1 MTFMNRLLCTGVCI
15 ALLGATACTGSPTD
29 PSASSSGA
37 TISGLVSGSN
47 GAGSSSSTSLPR
59 AAATTSASGLTVAI
73 EGTDRSAA
81 VDASGHFQF
90 TDVPPGDVRLRFSGN
105 DVNATILIANVGS
118 GEQIAIQVSVGGG
131 TAALVEEVR
140 SAHKVQLCHQSGT
153 GQYHMIEVSTNA
165 EPAHRAHG
173 DGKVGDPVPGTLT
186 KVFSGQCLPMGAGV
200 NIEKLTNDQDAD
212 VAPGPSIDV
221 GDLVTWKYVVTNV
234 AAVLLSGVTVT
245 DSKGVLVDCGL
256 QTTLAIGASMT
267 CTGSAPA
274 TLGPYS
280 NVGTVN
286 ATSSNGPYSDS
297 DPSHY
302 VGVPPVVEP
311 PGDGPKV
318 QLCHRTG
325 AGFYVSI
332 NVGISA
338 EPAHRAHGDGTIGES
353 VPGNVGKTFGPGCTV
368 VG

>member
-1 MTFMNRLLCTGVCI
+1 MTFMNRLLCTGACV
-15 ALLGATACTGSPTD
+15 ALLGATACSGSPTD
-29 PSASSSGA
+29 PSALSSGA
-37 TISGLVSGSN
+37 TISGLVSGISS
-47 GAGSSSSTSLPR
+47 AGSSSSTSLPR
-59 AAATTSASGLTVAI
+59 AAASSSSGLAVAI

-131 TAALVEEVR
+131 TAALIEEVR
-140 SAHKVQLCHQSGT
+140 SDHKVQLCHQSDA
-153 GQYHMIEVSTNA
+153 GQFHMIEVSTNA

-212 VAPGPSIDV
+212 VAPGPSILV
-221 GDLVTWKYVVTNV
+221 GDLVTWKYVITNV
-234 AAVLLSGVTVT
+234 AGVPLSGVTVT
-245 DSKGVLVDCGL
+245 DNRGVLVDCGS
-256 QTTLAIGASMT
+256 QTTLGIGTSMT
-267 CTGSAPA
+267 CTGSAAA

-286 ATSSNGPYSDS
+286 ATSSNGPYTDS

-332 NVGISA
+332 QVGISA
-338 EPAHRAHGDGTIGES
+338 EPAHRAHGDGAIGES
-353 VPGNVGKTFGPGCTV
+353 VPGNLGKTFGAGCMV
-368 VG
+368 AG